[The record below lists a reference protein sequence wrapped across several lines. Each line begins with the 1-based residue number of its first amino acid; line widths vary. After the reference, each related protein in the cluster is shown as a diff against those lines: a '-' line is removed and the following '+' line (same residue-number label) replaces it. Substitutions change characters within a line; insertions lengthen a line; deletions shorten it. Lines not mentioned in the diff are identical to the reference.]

1 MSAPSSVANIAD
13 SSDDGMA
20 ASSTA
25 GMKRPRRL
33 VQNRLVTNIVDHHRH
48 HRASVRRLMPSS
60 ADSFV
65 TDVFEGPRW
74 SAAASTTTAP
84 R

>member
-1 MSAPSSVANIAD
+1 MTAPSSVADIAD
-13 SSDDGMA
+13 SSVDGIP

-33 VQNRLVTNIVDHHRH
+33 VQNRLVANIVDHHRH

-60 ADSFV
+60 DDSFV
-65 TDVFEGPRW
+65 ADVFEGPRW